1 MQVLFECILAA
12 DDFLAFK
19 ALMVQRNIDLEQ
31 QALALLQKQLGHSPE
46 VYQAEPLRVN
56 KSEEQGEDSTL
67 KKVLQQSKKE
77 FDLQS
82 SLEEEELER
91 LIELAKEES
100 LKLYQASQ
108 REQEEIA
115 EKLLSAVGTSER
127 VVEMSGIVAQQ
138 QQTSV
143 LSEDEKN
150 PEMEGQN
157 TSPVLAPTTPT
168 TSEVKQTDTS
178 VAMKSD
184 QRPCERQSPPPP
196 PQTGKPA
203 TSLYSPPPGG
213 SSIGHSSHQRELT
226 GSEAAAKWL
235 ESARSEVKQST
246 THSKFQEV
254 LVNSLTKSAKKVN
267 YFIIYT
273 STGSFTSR
281 SERQRGLLKTATR
294 SLIGNEEEGK
304 SSRV

>member
-1 MQVLFECILAA
+1 MQVLFERILAA

-19 ALMVQRNIDLEQ
+19 AIMVQRNIDLEQ

-56 KSEEQGEDSTL
+56 KSEEEDSTL

-108 REQEEIA
+108 REHQEEIA
-115 EKLLSAVGTSER
+115 EKMTLLSAVGTSER
-127 VVEMSGIVAQQ
+127 VVERSGMVTQQ

-143 LSEDEKN
+143 LSRDEKCVD
-150 PEMEGQN
+150 PKMEGAN
-157 TSPVLAPTTPT
+157 TSPMLAPATPT
-168 TSEVKQTDTS
+168 TSEVKQTDTF
-178 VAMKSD
+178 VPMKSE
-184 QRPCERQSPPPP
+184 QRLCGRQSPSP

-203 TSLYSPPPGG
+203 TSMYPPPGG
-213 SSIGHSSHQRELT
+213 SSVGHSSHQRELT

-235 ESARSEVKQST
+235 ESARSEVQQST
-246 THSKFQEV
+246 TYCSKFQEV
-254 LVNSLTKSAKKVN
+254 LANS
-267 YFIIYT
+267 I
-273 STGSFTSR
+273 
-281 SERQRGLLKTATR
+281 
-294 SLIGNEEEGK
+294 
-304 SSRV
+304 SS